1 MANNKKKSLEQQIAE
16 LEAQIEKLT
25 KQVDIEW
32 PSKDVGDKLEAKI
45 TGWFRN
51 DEFFAGFR
59 NTPARAIITAL
70 SVAILFGYGYYAF
83 TNSAQTFWYLGL
95 VCLVLLVQAISVR
108 FVFNMDESSTE
119 KLLDEYHR
127 RRRDKAL
134 RRANKSFVY
143 MMGLFL
149 IAAFLYGYKDYF
161 FGGKDLN
168 FPDGADAVYNFSLSG
183 WQFFVIVIFVSG
195 WIALQKY
202 LAYGIKGEPFMSRDE
217 VKKMRNS

>member
-1 MANNKKKSLEQQIAE
+1 MANNSKKSLEQQIAD
-16 LEAQIEKLT
+16 LEAQIENLT
-25 KQVDIEW
+25 KKSDTEW
-32 PSKDVGDKLEAKI
+32 PSKEVGEKLEAKI

-59 NTPARAIITAL
+59 STKGRVLITAL
-70 SVAILFGYGYYAF
+70 SVAVLFGYGYYAF

-95 VCLVLLVQAISVR
+95 ICLVLLMQAISVR
-108 FVFNMDESSTE
+108 FVFNMDGSSTE

-127 RRRDKAL
+127 KRRDEAL
-134 RRANKSFVY
+134 RRANKSFVN

-149 IAAFLYGYKDYF
+149 TAAFLYGYKDYF

-168 FPDGADAVYNFSLSG
+168 FPEGADAVYNFSLSG

-202 LAYGIKGEPFMSRDE
+202 WSYGIKGEPFLSREEARKLRD
-217 VKKMRNS
+217 S

>member
-59 NTPARAIITAL
+59 NTPARAIITTL

-134 RRANKSFVY
+134 RRANKSFVN

-202 LAYGIKGEPFMSRDE
+202 WSYGIKGEPFLSREEARKLRD
-217 VKKMRNS
+217 S

>member
-32 PSKDVGDKLEAKI
+32 PSKDVGDKLKAKI

-168 FPDGADAVYNFSLSG
+168 FPDGADAIYNFSLSG
-183 WQFFVIVIFVSG
+183 WQFFAIVIFVSG

-202 LAYGIKGEPFMSRDE
+202 WSYGIKGEPFLSREEARKLRD
-217 VKKMRNS
+217 S

>member
-51 DEFFAGFR
+51 DEFFAVFR

-161 FGGKDLN
+161 VGGKDLN
-168 FPDGADAVYNFSLSG
+168 FPDGADAIYNFSLSG

-202 LAYGIKGEPFMSRDE
+202 WSYGIKGEPFLSREEARKLRD
-217 VKKMRNS
+217 S